1 MRRRYLQLPFAI
13 FLALIT
19 LTIFSISAKRNN
31 TILLTQAAP
40 TTSPDTPPP
49 PPDNRHKPGG
59 GLDPTNLNCKK
70 TSKPITAL
78 VPVKNPVLTT
88 SEYPTFLFYI
98 PYSTEDINSAEFS
111 LVTRDEER
119 RIYRA
124 SITFAKTPGVI
135 SITLPGS
142 AKYALE
148 PDKYYRWYLKLNCE
162 PYTRSITDLSVN
174 GFVMRVA
181 LTPEREN
188 QIKTATP
195 DIWYDSVANLAQ
207 RLMANPKDEKLKSQW
222 VNLLKSAGYE
232 DIAQEPLVGK
242 VELSEK

>member
-1 MRRRYLQLPFAI
+1 MRRLYLQLPFAI
-13 FLALIT
+13 FIALIL
-19 LTIFSISAKRNN
+19 LTISSLSAKKNN

-40 TTSPDTPPP
+40 TTSPNTPPP
-49 PPDNRHKPGG
+49 PPDNQPKPGG
-59 GLDPTNLNCKK
+59 GLDPTNLNCQK
-70 TSKPITAL
+70 TDKPLTAL
-78 VPVKNPVLTT
+78 VPVKNPVFTT
-88 SEYPTFLFYI
+88 SQYPTFLFYI
-98 PYSTEDINSAEFS
+98 PYSTEDINSGEFS
-111 LVTRDEER
+111 LVTRDGKQ
-119 RIYRA
+119 RIYKA
-124 SITFAKTPGVI
+124 SITLSKTPGIVSI
-135 SITLPGS
+135 SLPNS
-142 AKYALE
+142 SQYALE

-162 PYTRSITDLSVN
+162 PYTRSTPDLVVN

-181 LTPEREN
+181 LTPERQN

-207 RLMANPKDEKLKSQW
+207 LLIANPKDEKLKSQW